1 MPRACAL
8 RPNTG
13 SDRGDPG
20 HTVHDEDS
28 AARRERH
35 LPVCLFGPRVP
46 EGRGGSRNWARA
58 AGAGPLSGLL
68 TRYSG
73 HHASRCQKQ
82 APPRASRDAYL
93 VARALWSPSTNCIEL
108 ALTTFAKL
116 LIGAAISGA
125 FTIAWLRQWPPAAG
139 NVPREE
145 RCQGSLGAQED
156 CQWRRP
162 SPAARVAFWCA
173 TGRDR
178 ARTPPPCR
186 RSTHALR
193 SKPQAPP
200 FLSSAKRV
208 QVRLCHNAG
217 GRAEEVLSRGTAR
230 PRARA
235 AYPSPGAPVAPPT
248 HTPPLCVRY
257 SWSDGLLTLTLTLTS
272 SSSSRARL
280 RRDRIPMLV
289 TMP

>member
-1 MPRACAL
+1 MGSCCWCWAAKRLTYAVQRASRLSLPKASPSAGVPRCLPRRARRFGPASTNCMELAL
-8 RPNTG
+8 KLPSLNFSLEPPSRAHLQLHGFVNGRRRQETCRER
-13 SDRGDPG
+13 RGARAVSARKKTASG
-20 HTVHDEDS
+20 
-28 AARRERH
+28 AARR
-35 LPVCLFGPRVP
+35 
-46 EGRGGSRNWARA
+46 
-58 AGAGPLSGLL
+58 
-68 TRYSG
+68 
-73 HHASRCQKQ
+73 
-82 APPRASRDAYL
+82 
-93 VARALWSPSTNCIEL
+93 
-108 ALTTFAKL
+108 
-116 LIGAAISGA
+116 
-125 FTIAWLRQWPPAAG
+125 
-139 NVPREE
+139 
-145 RCQGSLGAQED
+145 
-156 CQWRRP
+156 RRP
-162 SPAARVAFWCA
+162 CVAFWCA

-235 AYPSPGAPVAPPT
+235 AYPSPGAPVATPS
-248 HTPPLCVRY
+248 HTPPQCVRD

>member
-1 MPRACAL
+1 M
-8 RPNTG
+8 
-13 SDRGDPG
+13 
-20 HTVHDEDS
+20 
-28 AARRERH
+28 
-35 LPVCLFGPRVP
+35 
-46 EGRGGSRNWARA
+46 
-58 AGAGPLSGLL
+58 
-68 TRYSG
+68 
-73 HHASRCQKQ
+73 
-82 APPRASRDAYL
+82 
-93 VARALWSPSTNCIEL
+93 EL
-108 ALTTFAKL
+108 ALKF

-125 FTIAWLRQWPPAAG
+125 LQLHGFVNGLPAAG
-139 NVPREE
+139 TVPREKTAPAAPRRVE
-145 RCQGSLGAQED
+145 ETVSGVARR
-156 CQWRRP
+156 RRP
-162 SPAARVAFWCA
+162 CVAFWCA

-235 AYPSPGAPVAPPT
+235 AYPSPGAPVATPS
-248 HTPPLCVRY
+248 HTPPQCVRD